1 MSLRLSKVACLGA
14 LFCMLCVAVPS
25 PASARFHF
33 HGGPVR
39 DLENI
44 NKEDTIKSHIQDI
57 LSEVQEIRANTE
69 QVANL
74 TRDSRIMLA
83 ARIMSLFG
91 LDKKLDNSKF
101 MKTLVSCSNS
111 FQKFVG
117 KTTMDLDNIPETKMD
132 LLKEMGK
139 FDLRGPANL
148 GLYVLSMEQKKQK
161 MNEEAL
167 YMMNA
172 TQANIRAKQKLLDD
186 MSQLKTSSMQTL
198 SDNSQIE
205 VGSNLALTQKNNM
218 MEATAAS
225 CDIDQ
230 AQLDLMMAAHDIET
244 NRIKNMQKSAE
255 QITGSVNLDGS
266 LDPYKLNESQQ
277 KDWDEVNRCNWDMGF
292 DGKDPASK

>member
-33 HGGPVR
+33 HGGPVH
-39 DLENI
+39 DSQNI
-44 NKEDTIKSHIQDI
+44 NVENQI
-57 LSEVQEIRANTE
+57 LSKVQEIRAHTD
-69 QVANL
+69 QIANL

-148 GLYVLSMEQKKQK
+148 GLYVLSMEQKKQQ

-198 SDNSQIE
+198 SDYSQIE

-292 DGKDPASK
+292 DGKEPASK

>member
-33 HGGPVR
+33 HGGPVH
-39 DLENI
+39 DSQNIDVEN
-44 NKEDTIKSHIQDI
+44 QI
-57 LSEVQEIRANTE
+57 LSKVQEIRAHTD
-69 QVANL
+69 QIANL

-148 GLYVLSMEQKKQK
+148 GLYVLSMEQKKQQ

-218 MEATAAS
+218 IEATEAS

>member
-1 MSLRLSKVACLGA
+1 MSPRLSKVACLGA

-33 HGGPVR
+33 HGGPVH
-39 DLENI
+39 DSQNIDVEN
-44 NKEDTIKSHIQDI
+44 QI
-57 LSEVQEIRANTE
+57 LSKVQEIRAHTD
-69 QVANL
+69 QIANL

-148 GLYVLSMEQKKQK
+148 GLYMLSMEQKQQK

-277 KDWDEVNRCNWDMGF
+277 KDWDEINRCDWDMGF
-292 DGKDPASK
+292 GGKEPAIK

>member
-14 LFCMLCVAVPS
+14 LFCMLCVVVPS

-33 HGGPVR
+33 HGGPIHDSQNIDV
-39 DLENI
+39 EN
-44 NKEDTIKSHIQDI
+44 QI
-57 LSEVQEIRANTE
+57 LSKVQEIRAHTD
-69 QVANL
+69 QIANL

-148 GLYVLSMEQKKQK
+148 GLFVLSMEQKKQQ

-167 YMMNA
+167 YLMNDM
-172 TQANIRAKQKLLDD
+172 IPLKQ
-186 MSQLKTSSMQTL
+186 T
-198 SDNSQIE
+198 
-205 VGSNLALTQKNNM
+205 
-218 MEATAAS
+218 
-225 CDIDQ
+225 
-230 AQLDLMMAAHDIET
+230 
-244 NRIKNMQKSAE
+244 R
-255 QITGSVNLDGS
+255 
-266 LDPYKLNESQQ
+266 
-277 KDWDEVNRCNWDMGF
+277 
-292 DGKDPASK
+292 

>member
-1 MSLRLSKVACLGA
+1 MSPRLSKVACLGA

-33 HGGPVR
+33 HGGPVH
-39 DLENI
+39 DSQNIDVEN
-44 NKEDTIKSHIQDI
+44 QI
-57 LSEVQEIRANTE
+57 LSKVQEIRAHTD
-69 QVANL
+69 QIANL

-101 MKTLVSCSNS
+101 MKTIVSCSNS

-148 GLYVLSMEQKKQK
+148 GLYVLSMEQKQQK

-277 KDWDEVNRCNWDMGF
+277 KDWDEINRCDWDMGF
-292 DGKDPASK
+292 DGKEPASK

>member
-1 MSLRLSKVACLGA
+1 MSPRLSKVACLGA

-33 HGGPVR
+33 HGGPVH
-39 DLENI
+39 DSQNIDVEN
-44 NKEDTIKSHIQDI
+44 QI
-57 LSEVQEIRANTE
+57 LSKVQEIRAHTD
-69 QVANL
+69 QIANL

-101 MKTLVSCSNS
+101 MKTLVFCSNS

-172 TQANIRAKQKLLDD
+172 TQANIRTKQKLLDD
-186 MSQLKTSSMQTL
+186 MSQLKTSSTQTL

-230 AQLDLMMAAHDIET
+230 AQMDLMMAAHDIET

-277 KDWDEVNRCNWDMGF
+277 KDWDKVNRCDWDMGF

>member
-33 HGGPVR
+33 HGGPVH
-39 DLENI
+39 DSQNIDVEN
-44 NKEDTIKSHIQDI
+44 QI
-57 LSEVQEIRANTE
+57 LSKVQEIRAHTD
-69 QVANL
+69 QIANL

-230 AQLDLMMAAHDIET
+230 AQMDLMMAAHDIET

>member
-33 HGGPVR
+33 HGGPVH
-39 DLENI
+39 DSQNIDVEN
-44 NKEDTIKSHIQDI
+44 QI
-57 LSEVQEIRANTE
+57 LSKVQEIRAHTD
-69 QVANL
+69 QIANL

-230 AQLDLMMAAHDIET
+230 AQLDLMMAAHDIES

-266 LDPYKLNESQQ
+266 LDPYRLNESQQ

>member
-1 MSLRLSKVACLGA
+1 MSPRLSKVACLGA

-33 HGGPVR
+33 HGGPVH
-39 DLENI
+39 DSQNIDVEN
-44 NKEDTIKSHIQDI
+44 QI
-57 LSEVQEIRANTE
+57 LSKVQEIRVHTD
-69 QVANL
+69 QIANL

-91 LDKKLDNSKF
+91 LDKKLNNSKF
-101 MKTLVSCSNS
+101 MNTLVSCSNS

-186 MSQLKTSSMQTL
+186 MSQLKTSSTQTL

-277 KDWDEVNRCNWDMGF
+277 KDWDEINRCDWDMGF

>member
-33 HGGPVR
+33 HGGPVH
-39 DLENI
+39 DSQNIDVEN
-44 NKEDTIKSHIQDI
+44 QI
-57 LSEVQEIRANTE
+57 LSKVQEIRAHTD
-69 QVANL
+69 QIANL

-111 FQKFVG
+111 FQKFIG

-148 GLYVLSMEQKKQK
+148 GLYVLSMEQKQQK

-230 AQLDLMMAAHDIET
+230 AQLDLMMAVHDIET

>member
-33 HGGPVR
+33 HGGPVH
-39 DLENI
+39 DSQNIDVEN
-44 NKEDTIKSHIQDI
+44 QI
-57 LSEVQEIRANTE
+57 LSKVQEIRAHTD
-69 QVANL
+69 QIANL

-186 MSQLKTSSMQTL
+186 MSQLKTSSMQIL
-198 SDNSQIE
+198 SDHSQIE

-218 MEATAAS
+218 IEATEAS

>member
-1 MSLRLSKVACLGA
+1 MSPRLSKVACLGA

-33 HGGPVR
+33 HGGPVH
-39 DLENI
+39 DSQNIDVEN
-44 NKEDTIKSHIQDI
+44 QI
-57 LSEVQEIRANTE
+57 LSKVQEIRAHTD
-69 QVANL
+69 QIANL

-186 MSQLKTSSMQTL
+186 MSQLKTSSTQTL

-277 KDWDEVNRCNWDMGF
+277 KDWDEVNRCDWDMGF
-292 DGKDPASK
+292 DGKEPASK

>member
-33 HGGPVR
+33 HGGPVH
-39 DLENI
+39 DSQNIDVEN
-44 NKEDTIKSHIQDI
+44 QI
-57 LSEVQEIRANTE
+57 LSKVQEIRAHTN
-69 QVANL
+69 QIANL

-148 GLYVLSMEQKKQK
+148 GLYVLSMEQKQQK

>member
-14 LFCMLCVAVPS
+14 LFCMLCVSVPS

-33 HGGPVR
+33 HGGPVH
-39 DLENI
+39 DSQNIDVEN
-44 NKEDTIKSHIQDI
+44 QI
-57 LSEVQEIRANTE
+57 LSKVQEIRAHTD
-69 QVANL
+69 QIANL

-148 GLYVLSMEQKKQK
+148 GLYMLSMEQKKQK

>member
-33 HGGPVR
+33 HGGPVH
-39 DLENI
+39 DSQNIDVEN
-44 NKEDTIKSHIQDI
+44 QI
-57 LSEVQEIRANTE
+57 LSKVQEIRAHTD
-69 QVANL
+69 QIANL

-139 FDLRGPANL
+139 FNLRGPANL

-186 MSQLKTSSMQTL
+186 MSQLKTSSIQTL

>member
-33 HGGPVR
+33 HGGPVH
-39 DLENI
+39 DSQNIDVEN
-44 NKEDTIKSHIQDI
+44 QI
-57 LSEVQEIRANTE
+57 LSKVQEIRAHTD
-69 QVANL
+69 QIANL

-148 GLYVLSMEQKKQK
+148 GLYVLSMEQKQQK

-292 DGKDPASK
+292 DGKDPAGK

>member
-1 MSLRLSKVACLGA
+1 MSPRLSKVACLGA

-33 HGGPVR
+33 HGGPVH
-39 DLENI
+39 DSQNIDVEN
-44 NKEDTIKSHIQDI
+44 QI
-57 LSEVQEIRANTE
+57 LSKVQEIRAHTD
-69 QVANL
+69 QIANL

-148 GLYVLSMEQKKQK
+148 GLYVLSMEQKKQQ

-186 MSQLKTSSMQTL
+186 MSQLKTSSIQTL
-198 SDNSQIE
+198 SDHSQIE

-266 LDPYKLNESQQ
+266 LDPYRLNESQQ

>member
-33 HGGPVR
+33 HGGPVH
-39 DLENI
+39 DSQNIDVEN
-44 NKEDTIKSHIQDI
+44 QI
-57 LSEVQEIRANTE
+57 LSKVQEIRAHTD
-69 QVANL
+69 QIANL

-186 MSQLKTSSMQTL
+186 MSQLKTSSTQTL

-230 AQLDLMMAAHDIET
+230 AQLDIMMAAHDIET

-277 KDWDEVNRCNWDMGF
+277 KDWDEINRCDWDMGF

>member
-33 HGGPVR
+33 HGGPVH
-39 DLENI
+39 DSQNIDVEN
-44 NKEDTIKSHIQDI
+44 QI
-57 LSEVQEIRANTE
+57 LSKVQEIRAHTD
-69 QVANL
+69 QIANL

-148 GLYVLSMEQKKQK
+148 GLYVLSMEQKKQQ

>member
-1 MSLRLSKVACLGA
+1 MSLCLSKVACLGA

-33 HGGPVR
+33 HGGPVH
-39 DLENI
+39 DSQNIDVEN
-44 NKEDTIKSHIQDI
+44 QI
-57 LSEVQEIRANTE
+57 LSKVQEIRAHTD
-69 QVANL
+69 QIANL

-117 KTTMDLDNIPETKMD
+117 KTTMDLDNIPETKID

-148 GLYVLSMEQKKQK
+148 GLYVLSMEQKQQK

>member
-1 MSLRLSKVACLGA
+1 
-14 LFCMLCVAVPS
+14 
-25 PASARFHF
+25 
-33 HGGPVR
+33 
-39 DLENI
+39 
-44 NKEDTIKSHIQDI
+44 
-57 LSEVQEIRANTE
+57 
-69 QVANL
+69 
-74 TRDSRIMLA
+74 
-83 ARIMSLFG
+83 
-91 LDKKLDNSKF
+91 
-101 MKTLVSCSNS
+101 
-111 FQKFVG
+111 
-117 KTTMDLDNIPETKMD
+117 
-132 LLKEMGK
+132 
-139 FDLRGPANL
+139 
-148 GLYVLSMEQKKQK
+148 
-161 MNEEAL
+161 
-167 YMMNA
+167 MMNA

>member
-1 MSLRLSKVACLGA
+1 MSPRLSKVACLGA

-33 HGGPVR
+33 HGGPVH
-39 DLENI
+39 DSQNIDVEN
-44 NKEDTIKSHIQDI
+44 QI
-57 LSEVQEIRANTE
+57 LSKVQEIRAHTD
-69 QVANL
+69 QIANL

-186 MSQLKTSSMQTL
+186 MSQLKTSSTQTL

-277 KDWDEVNRCNWDMGF
+277 KDWDEVNRCDWDMGF
-292 DGKDPASK
+292 DGKDTASK

>member
-14 LFCMLCVAVPS
+14 VFCMLCVAVPS

-33 HGGPVR
+33 HGGPVH
-39 DLENI
+39 DSQNIDVEN
-44 NKEDTIKSHIQDI
+44 QI
-57 LSEVQEIRANTE
+57 LSKVQEIRAHTD
-69 QVANL
+69 QIANL

-277 KDWDEVNRCNWDMGF
+277 KDWDEVNRCDWDMGF

>member
-1 MSLRLSKVACLGA
+1 MSPRLSKVACLGA

-33 HGGPVR
+33 HGGPVH
-39 DLENI
+39 DSQNIDVEN
-44 NKEDTIKSHIQDI
+44 QI
-57 LSEVQEIRANTE
+57 LSKVQEIRAHTD
-69 QVANL
+69 QIANL

-218 MEATAAS
+218 MEATAAF

-277 KDWDEVNRCNWDMGF
+277 KDWDEVNRCDWDMGF

>member
-33 HGGPVR
+33 HGGPVH
-39 DLENI
+39 DSQNIDVEN
-44 NKEDTIKSHIQDI
+44 QI
-57 LSEVQEIRANTE
+57 LSKVQEIRAHTD
-69 QVANL
+69 QIANL

-230 AQLDLMMAAHDIET
+230 AQMDLMMAAHDIES

>member
-33 HGGPVR
+33 HGGPVH
-39 DLENI
+39 DSQNIDVEN
-44 NKEDTIKSHIQDI
+44 QI
-57 LSEVQEIRANTE
+57 LSKVQEIRAHTD
-69 QVANL
+69 QIANL

-148 GLYVLSMEQKKQK
+148 GLYVLSMEQKKQQ

-198 SDNSQIE
+198 SDHSQIE

-277 KDWDEVNRCNWDMGF
+277 KDWDEVNRCDWDMGF

>member
-1 MSLRLSKVACLGA
+1 MSPRLSKVACLGA

-33 HGGPVR
+33 HGGPVH
-39 DLENI
+39 DSQNIDVEN
-44 NKEDTIKSHIQDI
+44 QI
-57 LSEVQEIRANTE
+57 LSKVQEIRAHTD
-69 QVANL
+69 QIANL

-186 MSQLKTSSMQTL
+186 MSQLKTSSTQTL
-198 SDNSQIE
+198 SDHSQIE

-292 DGKDPASK
+292 DGKDPANK

>member
-1 MSLRLSKVACLGA
+1 MSPRLSKVACLGA

-33 HGGPVR
+33 HGGPVH
-39 DLENI
+39 DSQNIDVEN
-44 NKEDTIKSHIQDI
+44 QI
-57 LSEVQEIRANTE
+57 LSKVQEIRAHTD
-69 QVANL
+69 QIANL
-74 TRDSRIMLA
+74 TRDSRIILA

-186 MSQLKTSSMQTL
+186 MSQLKTSSTQSL

-277 KDWDEVNRCNWDMGF
+277 KDWDEINRCDWDMGF

>member
-1 MSLRLSKVACLGA
+1 MSLRLSKVVCLGA

-33 HGGPVR
+33 HGGPVH
-39 DLENI
+39 DSQNIDVEN
-44 NKEDTIKSHIQDI
+44 QI
-57 LSEVQEIRANTE
+57 LSKVQEIRAHTD
-69 QVANL
+69 QIANL

-186 MSQLKTSSMQTL
+186 MSQLKTSSTQTL

-277 KDWDEVNRCNWDMGF
+277 KDWDEVNRCDWDMGF

>member
-1 MSLRLSKVACLGA
+1 MSPRLSKVACLGA

-33 HGGPVR
+33 HGGPVH
-39 DLENI
+39 DSQNIDVEN
-44 NKEDTIKSHIQDI
+44 QI
-57 LSEVQEIRANTE
+57 LSKVQEIRAHTD
-69 QVANL
+69 QIANL

-186 MSQLKTSSMQTL
+186 MSQLKTSSTQTL

-230 AQLDLMMAAHDIET
+230 AQLDLMMASHDIET

-277 KDWDEVNRCNWDMGF
+277 KDWDEVNRCDWDMGF

>member
-1 MSLRLSKVACLGA
+1 MSPRLSKVACLGA

-33 HGGPVR
+33 HGGPVH
-39 DLENI
+39 DSQNIDVEN
-44 NKEDTIKSHIQDI
+44 QI
-57 LSEVQEIRANTE
+57 LSKVQEIRAHTD
-69 QVANL
+69 QIANL

-148 GLYVLSMEQKKQK
+148 GLYVLSMEQKKQQ

-186 MSQLKTSSMQTL
+186 MSQLKTSSIQTL
-198 SDNSQIE
+198 SDHSQIE
-205 VGSNLALTQKNNM
+205 VGSNLALTQMNNM

-266 LDPYKLNESQQ
+266 LDPYRLNESQQ

>member
-33 HGGPVR
+33 HGGPVH
-39 DLENI
+39 DSQNIDVEN
-44 NKEDTIKSHIQDI
+44 QI
-57 LSEVQEIRANTE
+57 LSKVQEIRAHTD
-69 QVANL
+69 QIANL

-186 MSQLKTSSMQTL
+186 MSQLKTSSTQTL

-230 AQLDLMMAAHDIET
+230 AQLDIMMAAHDIET

-266 LDPYKLNESQQ
+266 LDPYKLNELQQ
-277 KDWDEVNRCNWDMGF
+277 KDWDEVNRCDWDMGF

>member
-1 MSLRLSKVACLGA
+1 MSPRLSKVACLGA

-33 HGGPVR
+33 HGGPVH
-39 DLENI
+39 DSQNIDVEN
-44 NKEDTIKSHIQDI
+44 QI
-57 LSEVQEIRANTE
+57 LSKVQEIRAHTD
-69 QVANL
+69 QIANL

-148 GLYVLSMEQKKQK
+148 GLYMLSMEQKQQK

-277 KDWDEVNRCNWDMGF
+277 KDWDEINRRDWDMGF
-292 DGKDPASK
+292 DGKEPAIK

>member
-33 HGGPVR
+33 HGGPVH
-39 DLENI
+39 DSQNIDVEN
-44 NKEDTIKSHIQDI
+44 QI
-57 LSEVQEIRANTE
+57 LSKVQEIRAHTD
-69 QVANL
+69 QIANL

-167 YMMNA
+167 YIMNA

-186 MSQLKTSSMQTL
+186 MSQLKTSSTQTL

-255 QITGSVNLDGS
+255 QIIGSVNLDGS

-277 KDWDEVNRCNWDMGF
+277 KDWDEINRCDWDMGF
-292 DGKDPASK
+292 DGKEPASK

>member
-33 HGGPVR
+33 HGGPVH
-39 DLENI
+39 DSQNIDVEN
-44 NKEDTIKSHIQDI
+44 QI
-57 LSEVQEIRANTE
+57 LSKVQEIRAHTD
-69 QVANL
+69 QIANL

-148 GLYVLSMEQKKQK
+148 GLYVLSMEQKQQK

-255 QITGSVNLDGS
+255 QITCSVNLDGS

-277 KDWDEVNRCNWDMGF
+277 KDWDEVNRCDWDMGF

>member
-1 MSLRLSKVACLGA
+1 MSPRLSKVACLGA

-33 HGGPVR
+33 HGGPVH
-39 DLENI
+39 DSQNIDVEN
-44 NKEDTIKSHIQDI
+44 QI
-57 LSEVQEIRANTE
+57 LSKVQEIRAHTD
-69 QVANL
+69 QIANL

-148 GLYVLSMEQKKQK
+148 GLYVLSMEQKQQK

-186 MSQLKTSSMQTL
+186 MSQLKTSSTQTL

-277 KDWDEVNRCNWDMGF
+277 KDWDEVNRCDWDMGF
-292 DGKDPASK
+292 DGKDSASK

>member
-33 HGGPVR
+33 HGGPVH
-39 DLENI
+39 DSQNIDVEN
-44 NKEDTIKSHIQDI
+44 QI
-57 LSEVQEIRANTE
+57 LSKVQEIRAHTDLI
-69 QVANL
+69 ANL

-148 GLYVLSMEQKKQK
+148 GLYVLSMEQKKQQ

-218 MEATAAS
+218 MEAAAAS

>member
-1 MSLRLSKVACLGA
+1 MSPRLSKVACLGA

-33 HGGPVR
+33 HGGPVH
-39 DLENI
+39 DSQNIDVEN
-44 NKEDTIKSHIQDI
+44 QI
-57 LSEVQEIRANTE
+57 LSKVQEIRAHTD
-69 QVANL
+69 QIANL
-74 TRDSRIMLA
+74 TRDSRIILA

-186 MSQLKTSSMQTL
+186 MSQLKTSSTQTL

-277 KDWDEVNRCNWDMGF
+277 KDWDEVNRCDWDMGF